1 MLGQTWSLPAED
13 GYDVVAIAC
22 SAGGLRALQAVLG
35 GLPASFPASILIALH
50 RGETSSA
57 VLVTLL
63 QRRTALEVKEA
74 EEGERCRPGTVYIA
88 PGGRH
93 LELTAGGRLS
103 VLRCGRIQFVC
114 PSADVLFGSVAMH
127 CGRRAL
133 ALVLSGKGSDGA
145 AGLQAMRLA
154 GGFVVAQDPRNC
166 EHSGMPSSAIETR
179 KVDLVLAL
187 PEIGFALET
196 LTQRDLAAA

>member
-1 MLGQTWSLPAED
+1 MLDESWSLPAED

-35 GLPASFPASILIALH
+35 ELPASFPASILIALH

-57 VLVTLL
+57 VLVALL
-63 QRRTALEVKEA
+63 QRRTALELKEA

-103 VLRCGRIQFVC
+103 VMRRGRIRFVC
-114 PSADVLFGSVAMH
+114 PSADVLFSSVAMH
-127 CGRRAL
+127 CGRRAV
-133 ALVLSGKGSDGA
+133 ALVLSGQGSDGA
-145 AGLQAMRLA
+145 AGLHAVRRA
-154 GGFVVAQDPRNC
+154 GGFVVTQDPRSC
-166 EHSGMPSSAIETR
+166 EYPGMPSSAIETR
-179 KVDLVLAL
+179 KVDLALAL

-196 LTQRDLAAA
+196 LAQRALAAP